1 MPIAAPYR
9 PEGVAASPS
18 GPTRRLR
25 LEMYAG
31 AGQPAAAAGSTGT
44 STDWLTVGSI
54 YGSSISRGRGEVA
67 RVGGLREDAVMTEQ
81 PPPQQPAESPV
92 PGVVVVGQPAQQ
104 QPADQQSTESVA
116 SPAKVMRIGA
126 MVRQLLEEVRHAP
139 LDEAGRDRMREIYDI
154 SVRELSDSL
163 SPDLAEELSRVA
175 RPFVGDETPSEA
187 ELRVAQAQLVGWL
200 EGLFHGI
207 QATLFA
213 QQMTARN
220 QLEEMRR
227 RALPG
232 RTAPDASGQYL

>member
-1 MPIAAPYR
+1 
-9 PEGVAASPS
+9 
-18 GPTRRLR
+18 
-25 LEMYAG
+25 
-31 AGQPAAAAGSTGT
+31 
-44 STDWLTVGSI
+44 
-54 YGSSISRGRGEVA
+54 
-67 RVGGLREDAVMTEQ
+67 MTEQ
-81 PPPQQPAESPV
+81 PPQQPSQPPI
-92 PGVVVVGQPAQQ
+92 PGEVVVGEQQDQ
-104 QPADQQSTESVA
+104 QPTESVP

-139 LDEAGRDRMREIYDI
+139 LDEAGRDRMRDIYDI
-154 SVRELSDSL
+154 SVGELSDSL
-163 SPDLAEELSRVA
+163 SPDLAQELSRVA
-175 RPFVGDETPSEA
+175 RPFTGEETPSEA

-232 RTAPDASGQYL
+232 RAVPDASGQYL

>member
-1 MPIAAPYR
+1 
-9 PEGVAASPS
+9 
-18 GPTRRLR
+18 
-25 LEMYAG
+25 
-31 AGQPAAAAGSTGT
+31 
-44 STDWLTVGSI
+44 
-54 YGSSISRGRGEVA
+54 
-67 RVGGLREDAVMTEQ
+67 MTEQ
-81 PPPQQPAESPV
+81 QPQQPAPPPV
-92 PGVVVVGQPAQQ
+92 VSGEVVVGEPTGQQ
-104 QPADQQSTESVA
+104 ATESIP

-139 LDEAGRDRMREIYDI
+139 LDEAGRDRMRDIYDI

-175 RPFVGDETPSEA
+175 KPFSGEETPSEA

-213 QQMTARN
+213 QQVTARS

-227 RALPG
+227 RAIPG
-232 RTAPDASGQYL
+232 RPGAGPDPTGQYL

>member
-1 MPIAAPYR
+1 
-9 PEGVAASPS
+9 VAA
-18 GPTRRLR
+18 
-25 LEMYAG
+25 A
-31 AGQPAAAAGSTGT
+31 
-44 STDWLTVGSI
+44 
-54 YGSSISRGRGEVA
+54 
-67 RVGGLREDAVMTEQ
+67 GGLREDAAMTEQ
-81 PPPQQPAESPV
+81 PAPQPSEPPV
-92 PGVVVVGQPAQQ
+92 PGEVVVGEPTEPQQ
-104 QPADQQSTESVA
+104 NESVA

-139 LDEAGRDRMREIYDI
+139 LDEAGRDRMRDIYDI

-163 SPDLAEELSRVA
+163 SPDLAEELGRVA
-175 RPFVGDETPSEA
+175 RPFTGEDTPSEA

-213 QQMTARN
+213 QQVNARS

-232 RTAPDASGQYL
+232 RPGPGSDPSGQYL

>member
-1 MPIAAPYR
+1 M
-9 PEGVAASPS
+9 AS
-18 GPTRRLR
+18 
-25 LEMYAG
+25 
-31 AGQPAAAAGSTGT
+31 
-44 STDWLTVGSI
+44 
-54 YGSSISRGRGEVA
+54 
-67 RVGGLREDAVMTEQ
+67 VGGLREDAAMTEQ
-81 PPPQQPAESPV
+81 PSQQPSESPI
-92 PGVVVVGQPAQQ
+92 PGVVVVGEP
-104 QPADQQSTESVA
+104 TESQPNESVP

-154 SVRELSDSL
+154 SVRELGDSL
-163 SPDLAEELSRVA
+163 SPDLAQELGRVA
-175 RPFVGDETPSEA
+175 RPFTGEETPSEA

-213 QQMTARN
+213 QQVNARN

-232 RTAPDASGQYL
+232 RPGQDPSGQYL

>member
-1 MPIAAPYR
+1 LGP
-9 PEGVAASPS
+9 VA
-18 GPTRRLR
+18 GLKLGQDRLTWV
-25 LEMYAG
+25 LAV
-31 AGQPAAAAGSTGT
+31 A
-44 STDWLTVGSI
+44 VGL
-54 YGSSISRGRGEVA
+54 G
-67 RVGGLREDAVMTEQ
+67 EDADMTEQ
-81 PPPQQPAESPV
+81 SPQQPAEAPV
-92 PGVVVVGQPAQQ
+92 PGVVIVGEPQQSPEQQ
-104 QPADQQSTESVA
+104 QTEAVA

-163 SPDLAEELSRVA
+163 SPDLAEELGRVA
-175 RPFVGDETPSEA
+175 RPFVGEETPSEA

-213 QQMTARN
+213 QQMSARN

-232 RTAPDASGQYL
+232 RPGPDPSGQYL

>member
-1 MPIAAPYR
+1 M
-9 PEGVAASPS
+9 
-18 GPTRRLR
+18 
-25 LEMYAG
+25 AG
-31 AGQPAAAAGSTGT
+31 G
-44 STDWLTVGSI
+44 
-54 YGSSISRGRGEVA
+54 
-67 RVGGLREDAVMTEQ
+67 GGLREDAAMTEQ
-81 PPPQQPAESPV
+81 PSPQPSEPPV
-92 PGVVVVGQPAQQ
+92 PGVVVVGEPTE
-104 QPADQQSTESVA
+104 PQQSNESVA

-154 SVRELSDSL
+154 SVRELADSL
-163 SPDLAEELSRVA
+163 SPDLAEELGRVA
-175 RPFVGDETPSEA
+175 RPFTGDETPSEA

-213 QQMTARN
+213 QQVNARN

-232 RTAPDASGQYL
+232 RPGQDPSGQYL